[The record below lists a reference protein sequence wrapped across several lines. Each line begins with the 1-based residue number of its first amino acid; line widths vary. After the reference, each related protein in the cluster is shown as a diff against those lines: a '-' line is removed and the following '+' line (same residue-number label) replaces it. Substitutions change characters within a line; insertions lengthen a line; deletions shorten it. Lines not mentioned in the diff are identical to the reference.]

1 MQKKNENKTK
11 LFTERAF
18 EKKRIIKKEKKQQK
32 IQNIFTEKEKSL
44 VVKFTKDLLITFKKC
59 NDQFN
64 YETTSN
70 PRRALTKN
78 KIPFS
83 NNSQDNSEG
92 ELIVYVNDSLG
103 SHNNKYIVVGSLG
116 SGTFAQ
122 VFNCKNIQTKEEI
135 GIKVIKNLPAYF
147 NQALIEIQILT
158 TLKKSGNIKSIVGFE
173 DYFLHKNHLC
183 LVFEILSVNLFELI
197 RMNHYRGLPMKLV
210 LSLANDIIRALILLY
225 DNGIIH
231 CDLKPENILLEN
243 PYSINVKII
252 DFGSACFIHKTRY
265 SYIQSRYYR
274 SPEVLLRLPYTEA
287 IDMWSLGCIIAEL
300 FIGLPLFPGSS
311 EYDQL
316 SRIIQ
321 MRGNIPKEMVE
332 NGRVTKRYY
341 DFIDNQY
348 ILKSREQYSIENR
361 ISFEKTRKIFNYT
374 TLKEIILNCQLK
386 KNITKE
392 EFEKD
397 QKRKLILIDLLE
409 GLLQID
415 PDVRWNAKE
424 AYQHPFFTG
433 KPFTDKFIPKR
444 DRKRKKYSPNSFE
457 SKSIIR
463 EIEKKLVEKC
473 GFVSSSINQI
483 KSGMTQLSVE
493 NISDQNIRI
502 KIENNDENEKG
513 NENEKENE
521 NKNGNGNGNGSR
533 NGNENNNINE
543 NGGEDE
549 NVNNSRNDNNKN
561 KNNSKEQII
570 DELEEFD
577 ELFGEN
583 NSGNTLLTSTMI
595 NKTNNEQTKKQSERI
610 LQEFLKKRSLKEKTS
625 ANYFNNKNHFK
636 INNKKYQSKKK
647 KKRKTKYGK
656 IRATKRKTLIIKKK
670 FYDKE
675 KRSKSF
681 NTKKKKKKFKINGKK
696 VAKVNQDLYN
706 RSVSMGKVHSK
717 KKKKKKELK
726 LPYNYLNE
734 KREFSRKRLLE
745 N

>member
-1 MQKKNENKTK
+1 MENENQNKTK
-11 LFTERAF
+11 LFTERF
-18 EKKRIIKKEKKQQK
+18 FSKKTIIKKEKKQQK
-32 IQNIFTEKEKSL
+32 IQNKFIEKEKTL
-44 VVKFTKDLLITFKKC
+44 LKKVTKDLLITYKKC

-92 ELIVYVNDSLG
+92 ELIVYVNDTLG
-103 SHNNKYIVVGSLG
+103 SNINKYFVLGSLG
-116 SGTFAQ
+116 SGTFGQ

-135 GIKVIKNLPAYF
+135 GIKIIKNLPAYF
-147 NQALIEIQILT
+147 NQA
-158 TLKKSGNIKSIVGFE
+158 LKKSGNIKSIVGFE

-287 IDMWSLGCIIAEL
+287 IDMWSFGCIIAEL
-300 FIGLPLFPGSS
+300 FIGLPLFPGSKEEQKEQKEPKEPKEPKES
-311 EYDQL
+311 KEPKEPK
-316 SRIIQ
+316 
-321 MRGNIPKEMVE
+321 NIPKRMLE

-341 DFIDNQY
+341 DFIDDQY
-348 ILKSREQYSIENR
+348 ILKTREQYSIENR
-361 ISFEKTRKIFNYT
+361 ISFEKPRKIFNYT

-386 KNITKE
+386 KNVTKE

-397 QKRKLILIDLLE
+397 QQRKLILVDLLE

-415 PDVRWNAKE
+415 PEVRWNAKE
-424 AYQHPFFTG
+424 TFQHPFFTG
-433 KPFTDKFIPKR
+433 KPFKDKFIPKR
-444 DRKRKKYSPNSFE
+444 DRKRKNYSPDSFE

-473 GFVSSSINQI
+473 GFAFSSINQI

-493 NISDQNIRI
+493 NISDQNIEI
-502 KIENNDENEKG
+502 KIENNDENENVNVNLNVNENEVENKNQ
-513 NENEKENE
+513 NENEKQKEKE
-521 NKNGNGNGNGSR
+521 KKNT
-533 NGNENNNINE
+533 NE
-543 NGGEDE
+543 NGGEDK
-549 NVNNSRNDNNKN
+549 NVDNNTNDNNEN

-583 NSGNTLLTSTMI
+583 NSNNTLLTSTMI
-595 NKTNNEQTKKQSERI
+595 NTSNNEQTKEQSEKI

-636 INNKKYQSKKK
+636 INNNKYKNKKK

-656 IRATKRKTLIIKKK
+656 IRATKRKTIKIKKK
-670 FYDKE
+670 FNDKE

-681 NTKKKKKKFKINGKK
+681 STNKKKTKFKINGKK

-706 RSVSMGKVHSK
+706 RSVSMGKVHSNKKNQK
-717 KKKKKKELK
+717 KKKK
-726 LPYNYLNE
+726 N
-734 KREFSRKRLLE
+734 
-745 N
+745 